1 MHTIT
6 TTEEAS
12 AIALLLVAQRQND
25 TSRTRGPLI
34 RDSLGYLAS
43 KVAPGFFGM
52 ISIPVFVRLIG
63 LEEYGRLS
71 VILPI
76 LMALA
81 GAGAGWVQQGLLR
94 FHPATQDSFGSK
106 SCFDRA
112 IRRGTTYSVLV
123 LCIIL
128 IPILGALHYS
138 WGLCLIAET
147 YCLVQLIYYVYLTRL
162 QAQLRPRAVIKNEV
176 FRSAAG
182 FFLPLTLIVVA
193 GHRSFL
199 PVLLGLGLA
208 YALPL
213 VFKVRNAW
221 GLSTLTPSQIKSD
234 APETSRILSQL
245 WRFGWA
251 VGVWLMLCQAL
262 PIVGRSAIK
271 KYHGYAQAGMYA
283 SLYEVAVRS
292 FSLLATPV
300 TQAAHPRIMRLW
312 NLGNHAQAR
321 ATLRHAI
328 GIQILMFLPI
338 EVIGIAFAVPITRL
352 ILGPGHVVSSALL
365 PLLMLG
371 GFLWQIAM
379 LVHKPLEIMQRTKTM
394 LGAMLTVVM
403 VEIAGNYVLV
413 SRFGMEAAVY
423 VFVAGAVVYVGLV
436 ACLGGG
442 VCSRVWRNS
451 ILISGNQRA

>member
-1 MHTIT
+1 MPTIT
-6 TTEEAS
+6 KTEEAS
-12 AIALLLVAQRQND
+12 APALLLVEQRQND
-25 TSRTRGPLI
+25 ASQTRGPLI
-34 RDSLGYLAS
+34 RDSFGYLAS

-52 ISIPVFVRLIG
+52 ISVPVLVHLIG

-81 GAGAGWVQQGLLR
+81 GAGAGWVQQGVLR
-94 FHPATQDSFGSK
+94 FHPAADDSSESK
-106 SCFDRA
+106 SRFDLA
-112 IRRGTTYSVLV
+112 IRRGTTYSVLALCVV
-123 LCIIL
+123 LV
-128 IPILGALHYS
+128 PILGALHYC
-138 WGLCLIAET
+138 WQVWIIAET
-147 YCLVQLIYYVYLTRL
+147 YCLAQLTYYVYLTHL
-162 QAQLRPRAVIKNEV
+162 QARLRPRAVIKNEV
-176 FRSAAG
+176 VRSAAG
-182 FFLPLTLIVVA
+182 FLLPLIFILVA

-208 YALPL
+208 YVLPL
-213 VFKVRNAW
+213 VLKVRNPW
-221 GLSTLTPSQIKSD
+221 IGSTLTPSRIKSD
-234 APETSRILSQL
+234 APETVRILSQL

-262 PIVGRSAIK
+262 PIVGRSAIE

-352 ILGPGHVVSSALL
+352 VLGRSHVVSGALL

-371 GFLWQIAM
+371 GFLWQVAL
-379 LVHKPLEIMQRTKTM
+379 LVHKPLEITQRTQTM
-394 LGAMLTVVM
+394 LGGMLAVAVI
-403 VEIAGNYVLV
+403 EIAGNYVLV
-413 SRFGMEAAVY
+413 PRFGMEAAVY
-423 VFVAGAVVYVGLV
+423 VFLAGALVYVGMV
-436 ACLGGG
+436 AAMGDLFLRR
-442 VCSRVWRNS
+442 SRPAEV
-451 ILISGNQRA
+451 QV